1 MKSHLT
7 WIPVSIIVL
16 TVSLFTPIKDS
27 MVTKKTV
34 SKTVSFALYKENAY
48 EAEVYNNTS
57 AMVHITVEK
66 VTERNRTIVWDTT
79 IAASQL
85 KALPTAENAYTQ
97 TITVPG
103 LMEKREQLV
112 IRYVLTYDS
121 KGSQLQ
127 MQDWIVA
134 ADNNSQLKIAI

>member
-7 WIPVSIIVL
+7 WIPVSIFVL
-16 TVSLFTPIKDS
+16 TVSLLTPVKDS

-34 SKTVSFALYKENAY
+34 SKSVSFELYKENAY
-48 EAEVYNNTS
+48 NAEVYNNTS

-66 VTERNRTIVWDTT
+66 VSENNRTVVWDTT

-85 KALPTAENAYTQ
+85 KQFPEASNAYMQ

-103 LMEKREQLV
+103 LSEKREQLV
-112 IRYVLTYDS
+112 IKYVLTYDS

-134 ADNNSQLKIAI
+134 ADNNSKLVIAI

>member
-1 MKSHLT
+1 MKSHFT
-7 WIPVSIIVL
+7 WIPVSIFVL
-16 TVSLFTPIKDS
+16 TVSLLTPVKDS

-34 SKTVSFALYKENAY
+34 SKSVSFELYKGNTY
-48 EAEVYNNTS
+48 NAEVYNNTS

-66 VTERNRTIVWDTT
+66 VSENNRTVVWDTT

-85 KALPTAENAYTQ
+85 KQFPEASNAYTQ

-103 LMEKREQLV
+103 LSEKREQLV

-121 KGSQLQ
+121 NGSQLQ

-134 ADNNSQLKIAI
+134 ADNNSKLVIAI